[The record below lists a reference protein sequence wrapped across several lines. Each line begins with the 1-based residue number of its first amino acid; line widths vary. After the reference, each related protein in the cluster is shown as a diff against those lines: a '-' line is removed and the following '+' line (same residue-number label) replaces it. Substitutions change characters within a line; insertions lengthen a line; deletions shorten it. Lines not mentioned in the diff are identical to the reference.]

1 MTEEHRAA
9 IVKALTNFVPSDI
22 CKIFNREHFY
32 YNKQSLTLT
41 EVDINGEYLKESVA
55 LKKIK
60 SVVLN
65 DETLTEL
72 KGLDTN
78 AGNALKNR
86 LKAANIDEDRIVI
99 TLEDDTSY
107 RYDQEQET
115 IICESKEGR
124 KVLGCGVFKFDLS
137 SSKGKKSLKVELIP
151 RTTAD
156 YEIIPHHFD
165 EHENQREID
174 AFMQKYVF
182 KPFVLGKNV
191 VGVELNFNKEFY
203 VPEKID
209 KVEDVLEEIRSLNN
223 ELMGIDL

>member
-1 MTEEHRAA
+1 M
-9 IVKALTNFVPSDI
+9 
-22 CKIFNREHFY
+22 
-32 YNKQSLTLT
+32 
-41 EVDINGEYLKESVA
+41 
-55 LKKIK
+55 
-60 SVVLN
+60 
-65 DETLTEL
+65 
-72 KGLDTN
+72 
-78 AGNALKNR
+78 
-86 LKAANIDEDRIVI
+86 
-99 TLEDDTSY
+99 
-107 RYDQEQET
+107 
-115 IICESKEGR
+115 
-124 KVLGCGVFKFDLS
+124 
-137 SSKGKKSLKVELIP
+137 ELIP

-156 YEIIPHHFD
+156 YEIIPHRFD